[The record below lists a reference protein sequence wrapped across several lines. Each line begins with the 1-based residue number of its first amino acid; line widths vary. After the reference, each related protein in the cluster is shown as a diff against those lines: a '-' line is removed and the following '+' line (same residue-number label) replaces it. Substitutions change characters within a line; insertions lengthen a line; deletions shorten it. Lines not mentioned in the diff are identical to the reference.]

1 MFSLI
6 RDSPF
11 FIKITKGSFCFAKTG
26 GPEETRTPDLRTAS
40 AALYQLSYGPL
51 LRFCKKSFEGQALL
65 FS

>member
-1 MFSLI
+1 MAVPVEALS
-6 RDSPF
+6 
-11 FIKITKGSFCFAKTG
+11 KTG